1 MKLILGRSA
10 APLAEHLGLTTVG
23 QLLAHTPRRYLER
36 GVFTPVSDFVE
47 GDYVTVMGRVESVRQ
62 HPHRDRRR
70 SRVEVQISDGGSV
83 PLTLTFFGQAWRSRQ
98 FSEGTVGLFA
108 GRAKRFRGR
117 WQLNQPQFEVVDDPD
132 QDVDHLTSRLMPLY
146 PATAK
151 VPTWNIAKAVRTVL
165 DGLRVEDPLGA
176 GLRQRRNLPDLATAL
191 RYVHRPEERGE
202 VTDGMRR
209 LKYEEALS
217 LQATLKH
224 RRSQFEGTRAV
235 PRPHTGHI
243 SKSLEA
249 GLPFALSPSQQVA
262 GLELNR
268 RLSAEHPMHVL
279 LQGDVGAGKT
289 VVALRAMAQVV
300 DSGGQAVLLAPTEV
314 LAAQHAQVVRRLL
327 GPLAEAGT
335 LLGDERGAE
344 VALLTSSLPEA
355 RKREVRASIAAG
367 GADIIIGTHAVLER
381 SVQYHD
387 LGLVVVDEQH
397 RFGVEQRAELVLRDG
412 PRPHLLVMTATP
424 IPRSIAM
431 TVFGDLD
438 VLMLEGRREGPADVE
453 TYVVGEWDNNGHIA
467 RVWQRA
473 REEVAAGRQVF
484 VVCPRIEEGDRE
496 ADEESGAALLAGDGA
511 RLEPHAVTAVA
522 QQLREGPL
530 SGLELAVLHG
540 RLPPAE
546 KDEIMRRLAAGPA
559 DPQGLGV
566 VVSTTVIEVGIDIPT
581 AALMIILDAD
591 RFGISQL
598 HQLRGRIGRDGSRA
612 QCMLVTRQPP
622 DSPGRE
628 RLGDV
633 ASTTD
638 GFKLAQLD
646 LAQRREGDVLGDRQ
660 TGRSSKLRWLSVID
674 DEELIVAAREDVLV
688 DTSEMAASYWN
699 ALVISDDDTAD
710 FLEKG

>member
-1 MKLILGRSA
+1 
-10 APLAEHLGLTTVG
+10 
-23 QLLAHTPRRYLER
+23 
-36 GVFTPVSDFVE
+36 
-47 GDYVTVMGRVESVRQ
+47 
-62 HPHRDRRR
+62 
-70 SRVEVQISDGGSV
+70 
-83 PLTLTFFGQAWRSRQ
+83 
-98 FSEGTVGLFA
+98 
-108 GRAKRFRGR
+108 
-117 WQLNQPQFEVVDDPD
+117 
-132 QDVDHLTSRLMPLY
+132 
-146 PATAK
+146 
-151 VPTWNIAKAVRTVL
+151 
-165 DGLRVEDPLGA
+165 
-176 GLRQRRNLPDLATAL
+176 
-191 RYVHRPEERGE
+191 
-202 VTDGMRR
+202 
-209 LKYEEALS
+209 
-217 LQATLKH
+217 
-224 RRSQFEGTRAV
+224 
-235 PRPHTGHI
+235 
-243 SKSLEA
+243 
-249 GLPFALSPSQQVA
+249 
-262 GLELNR
+262 
-268 RLSAEHPMHVL
+268 
-279 LQGDVGAGKT
+279 
-289 VVALRAMAQVV
+289 
-300 DSGGQAVLLAPTEV
+300 V